1 MQLKLLF
8 PFRFILFYKIFE
20 KSVYEELLTRDVNW
34 IQPLIGKRTFL
45 SLFSVALCPKGAGPL
60 YTCVRHIQE
69 SKLFGRN
76 FTDFFFKEKKKKG
89 EQPSFRGAVFGHLCL
104 GVSSTLSTSLPVLT
118 LLIISVCSQFC
129 WHNSAPLC
137 LSRYRFLSA
146 ESVTALGHDT
156 VSSSENNRLCPR
168 CTHTWSVYIFIP
180 QREKIRLSSPCFP
193 LPLQVFS
200 SLTHGFPL
208 MQEFLLRLSQD
219 GRRLRGLGGRAE
231 ACARRIIRG
240 ERHTLMVESSLA
252 DSSSSWSAG
261 LNATEFTTS
270 SCARRARQML

>member
-1 MQLKLLF
+1 MCTSHPGVQTVRTQLY
-8 PFRFILFYKIFE
+8 R
-20 KSVYEELLTRDVNW
+20 
-34 IQPLIGKRTFL
+34 
-45 SLFSVALCPKGAGPL
+45 
-60 YTCVRHIQE
+60 
-69 SKLFGRN
+69 
-76 FTDFFFKEKKKKG
+76 FFFLKKKKKG

-118 LLIISVCSQFC
+118 LHIISVCSQFC

-137 LSRYRFLSA
+137 LSRLSFPV
-146 ESVTALGHDT
+146 SWISHCFRSRH